1 MTAIMRAIARTT
13 AISINIGAKLSFFV
27 ESPSLVPSIGTAADY
42 LRVDM
47 WRIRFLGLELTYDV
61 RNGGN
66 GGSMAGTAHLEDV

>member
-13 AISINIGAKLSFFV
+13 AISTNIGTKLCFFV
-27 ESPSLVPSIGTAADY
+27 KSPSLVPSIGTAVDN

-47 WRIRFLGLELTYDV
+47 WGIRFLRLELTYDA